1 MTTYSDGHVQTID
14 EKHRDMMQ
22 VDRIYSQLARE
33 ERRARPRCTH
43 RPEDIMRMTDTVCP
57 ACTPDAYAAQL
68 ASAPDVADTE
78 EN

>member
-1 MTTYSDGHVQTID
+1 MTGHVTTLD
-14 EKHRDMMQ
+14 ERRRDAEQ
-22 VDRIYSQLARE
+22 VKRLYAQMPD
-33 ERRARPRCTH
+33 RRARPRCTH
-43 RPEDIMRMTDTVCP
+43 RPEDIMRMNDYACP

>member
-1 MTTYSDGHVQTID
+1 MTTGHVTTLD
-14 EKHRDMMQ
+14 ERRRDAEQ
-22 VDRIYSQLARE
+22 VERLYAQMPD
-33 ERRARPRCTH
+33 RRARPRCTH
-43 RPEDIMRMTDTVCP
+43 RPEDIMRMNADACP

>member
-1 MTTYSDGHVQTID
+1 MSTGHITTDD
-14 EKHRDMMQ
+14 ERRNDALQ
-22 VDRIYSQLARE
+22 VERANAYNAQMP

-43 RPEDIMRMTDTVCP
+43 RPEDIMRMTDYACP